1 MSITSFSPPASL
13 KSASF
18 LTCTWS
24 ISGSFS
30 TMGLLV
36 TSSAAGSFTFKK
48 MTQKNTANIRN
59 RAICPPLPSPSLSSS
74 SFQLLEKGGVDVDA
88 QTRLLGKGDH
98 PVLAGH
104 PVHDR
109 GESVRK
115 IAVKGGE
122 DDVRAGAVDMSG
134 RGQPQPGLDP
144 AAEHAPDVG
153 GLSDEGDPE
162 AVRHPAGFPQLDV
175 EVIAGRGVD
184 ELEGIG
190 WRKEGFIGHD
200 PDRALVPDLFQTG
213 DIRIKDRLLAELDLQ
228 LLHRLA

>member
-13 KSASF
+13 KSTSF
-18 LTCTWS
+18 LICTWS

-59 RAICPPLPSPSLSSS
+59 RAICPPLPSSSLSSS

-88 QTRLLGKGDH
+88 QARFLRKRDH
-98 PVLAGH
+98 PVLDGH

-109 GESVRK
+109 VESVRK
-115 IAVKGGE
+115 IAVEVGE
-122 DDVRAGAVDMSG
+122 DDVRAGAMDMSG
-134 RGQPQPGLDP
+134 RGQPQPGLDH
-144 AAEHAPDVG
+144 AAEHAADVG
-153 GLSDEGDPE
+153 GLSDEGDRG
-162 AVRHPAGFPQLDV
+162 AVANTAGFHQLDV

-190 WRKEGFIGHD
+190 RRKEGFIGHD
-200 PDRALVPDLFQTG
+200 PDRALVPHLPHPGDVGVKARLFN
-213 DIRIKDRLLAELDLQ
+213 DLDLQ